1 LPTVN
6 RALIVREDS
15 KTPPKYNLVVEG
27 LLKVVVKINQEFFK
41 VISDSIIAVI
51 PEPLAKSSMFP

>member
-1 LPTVN
+1 
-6 RALIVREDS
+6 LIVREDS